1 MAAPNPQNRSPSMIG
16 KNIFMYLLLCLAA
29 SLLHHHPV
37 KAEKNSKPLSVS
49 GTTNISIELPDLIIL
64 HYYSGMTLNF
74 EEISS
79 TVDRGSADFDV
90 PWNGEAESSAELND
104 ENTGINLP
112 DMVSLKLS
120 NVWAIRG
127 LSPSGNAK
135 VSISLNNN
143 ELTSGSS
150 RIIIEGG
157 EGNIQ
162 IDDNQGHS
170 GTTINTSLKGI
181 ATSEATV
188 GNVRMTLNFSET
200 TRAGLHTGGQYKIT
214 AETI

>member
-1 MAAPNPQNRSPSMIG
+1 MIRPKKYISIALIAIG
-16 KNIFMYLLLCLAA
+16 PLLCTHSTVATA
-29 SLLHHHPV
+29 
-37 KAEKNSKPLSVS
+37 KNNSQSAV

-64 HYYSGMTLNF
+64 HYYSGLTLNF
-74 EEISS
+74 EEFSS
-79 TVDRGSADFDV
+79 SEDLGSAEFDV
-90 PWNGEAESSAELND
+90 PWNGEAESTSELTE
-104 ENTGINLP
+104 ENTGLDLP
-112 DMVSLKLS
+112 DRVSLQLP

-135 VSISLNNN
+135 VSISVKNKV
-143 ELTSGSS
+143 LTSGPS
-150 RIIIEGG
+150 RVIIEEG

-162 IDDNQGHS
+162 IEDNEGHS

-188 GNVRMTLNFSET
+188 GNVRITLNFSET

>member
-1 MAAPNPQNRSPSMIG
+1 MIRQ
-16 KNIFMYLLLCLAA
+16 KKYISTALVAMVPLLCTYSALAIA
-29 SLLHHHPV
+29 QN
-37 KAEKNSKPLSVS
+37 NSKSTV
-49 GTTNISIELPDLIIL
+49 GTTNLSIELPDLIIL
-64 HYYSGMTLNF
+64 HYYSGLTLNF
-74 EEISS
+74 EEFSS
-79 TVDRGSADFDV
+79 SEDLGSAEFDV
-90 PWNGEAESSAELND
+90 LWNGEAESTSELTD
-104 ENTGINLP
+104 ENTELDLP
-112 DMVSLKLS
+112 DLVSLQLP

-143 ELTSGSS
+143 ILTSGPS
-150 RIIIEGG
+150 RIIIEEG
-157 EGNIQ
+157 EGNIE
-162 IDDNQGHS
+162 IEDNAGHS

-188 GNVRMTLNFSET
+188 GNVRITLNFSET